1 MHCGRDAAECV
12 VQHWCEIAELHL
24 RCTRAGQQWDGSCP
38 VHGKPGLSLTVKGKG
53 LLWKC
58 HCGDPCPQDVLT
70 AALRELLP
78 DCITGRKPSRPRPVA
93 SSDDLT
99 ALALSGIPATAL
111 KVALLEMAGMGRNAA
126 MDKLGIDRTSRYR
139 IRDQLSQF
147 CDKPA
152 GQ

>member
-24 RCTRAGQQWDGSCP
+24 RCTRAGQQWDGWCP

-78 DCITGRKPSRPRPVA
+78 DCVSGRKPSAPKGTVA
-93 SSDDLT
+93 RAELE
-99 ALALSGIPATAL
+99 ALVGLSG
-111 KVALLEMAGMGRNAA
+111 VALELKFHALMWQMTPQEAA
-126 MDKLGIDRTSRYR
+126 AKLGMSRATYYR
-139 IRDQLSQF
+139 AVSGVSNLRRNRRSE
-147 CDKPA
+147 
-152 GQ
+152 